1 MPPELLVRKEKVT
14 IIKLLL
20 IIKIINLMKLA
31 ELIQCH
37 LIVDLLQEFQIV
49 KIICSILII
58 GAQKM
63 PLIKTSFL
71 NEYRLMKVKTVYKNK
86 IIILIIIPHKFNTT
100 HFKRKIV
107 VFYRK

>member
-20 IIKIINLMKLA
+20 IIKIVNLMKQA

-58 GAQKM
+58 SAQKM
-63 PLIKTSFL
+63 PLIKTLFL
-71 NEYRLMKVKTVYKNK
+71 KEYKLMKVKTV
-86 IIILIIIPHKFNTT
+86 
-100 HFKRKIV
+100 
-107 VFYRK
+107 